1 MLLKNNN
8 IGVKRVFDKLYKEN
22 KVKNIYTLISIF
34 LTSLLLTSVSVVG
47 FNMYSSNE
55 KFLEITKEVQSI
67 QLTDAL
73 PFIFGILLVM
83 FSGYLII
90 YNIFYI
96 SIVKEI
102 RLYGQLKIIG
112 FTFKQIKSL
121 VYKWGMKI
129 TTIALPLALIIGGM
143 IGHFLTS
150 IVLGETF
157 LGDYIV
163 KDFNVIPYIIGTIFT
178 YITVYIAVS
187 KPAKLASKTTAIQA
201 INYNSSDLVKSNKK
215 SKQVKKSKKGAK
227 IKGMAFANM
236 LKNKTKVIIYS
247 LSIGISSTLV
257 VFAIIVGV
265 GLDVEEHTDRY
276 LMNDIDISN
285 NQSPYMEK
293 FDEGILA
300 KIKST
305 SGIDEVVENKTVI
318 SYSPFGIEPNIQITR
333 NEKISSEFDMYKD
346 AWNMV
351 KTPDFIQTSVAGV
364 KSKSLVES
372 VKRHKLVDG
381 KIDIEKF
388 KTGNYI
394 IIKRDNNKLNGGLKS
409 GENVNLEFRVTD
421 KNGKEKV
428 MKESMGIM
436 AIVAPK
442 DENYTSSS
450 LGTITLEENKL
461 MSLFGE
467 ENIDISSLAI
477 NTGEGMESSVE
488 KEVEKIIEG
497 KALLQTSK
505 NSFLSGIS
513 NMKGSILLGS
523 GIVAFIFGLIAA
535 INVLNTT
542 ISDLMIRKREF
553 GMLEAIGMTKKEQM
567 RLLMFEGMYKIILIS
582 IIIIPLGFVAAIF
595 APMMI
600 PIYGGFNLGAYLFTV
615 CIVIGI
621 ISIMVIFIPMIVFK
635 SIIQGKSIIE
645 KIKED

>member
-47 FNMYSSNE
+47 FNVYSSNE
-55 KFLEITKEVQSI
+55 KFLDITKEVQSI

-73 PFIFGILLVM
+73 PFIFGVLLVM

-121 VYKWGMKI
+121 VYKWAMKI
-129 TTIALPLALIIGGM
+129 TTIAIPLALIIGGL
-143 IGHFLTS
+143 IGDFLTPL
-150 IVLGETF
+150 VLGETF
-157 LGDYIV
+157 LGDYIE
-163 KDFNVIPYIIGTIFT
+163 KTFNIIPYMIGIIFT
-178 YITVYIAVS
+178 YITVYMAVS

-201 INYNSSDLVKSNKK
+201 INYNSSDLVKSNRK

-227 IKGMAFANM
+227 IKAMALANM

-257 VFAIIVGV
+257 IFAMIVGV
-265 GLDVEEHTDRY
+265 GLDVEEHVDRY
-276 LMNDIDISN
+276 MMNEIKISN

-293 FDEGILA
+293 FDEDILA
-300 KIKST
+300 KIKNI
-305 SGIDEVVENKTVI
+305 SGVDEVIENKTVI

-333 NEKISSEFDMYKD
+333 NEEISSEFDMYKD

-351 KTPDFIQTSVAGV
+351 KAPDFVQTSIMGV
-364 KSKSLVES
+364 KSENLIANVERS
-372 VKRHKLVDG
+372 KLVDG
-381 KIDIEKF
+381 KIDVEKF
-388 KTGNYI
+388 KTGKYI
-394 IIKRDNNKLNGGLKS
+394 IIKRDDSELNGGLKS
-409 GENVNLEFRVTD
+409 GDKVDLEFKVTD
-421 KNGKEKV
+421 ENGKERV
-428 MKESMGIM
+428 MKESMEIM
-436 AIVAPK
+436 AIVEPK

-467 ENIDISSLAI
+467 ENTDISSLAI

-513 NMKGSILLGS
+513 NMKGAILLGS

-542 ISDLMIRKREF
+542 ISDLMTRKREF

-567 RLLMFEGMYKIILIS
+567 KLLMFEGMYKMILIS
-582 IIIIPLGFVAAIF
+582 IIIIPLGLVAALC
-595 APMMI
+595 APIMI
-600 PIYGGFNLGAYLFTV
+600 PIYGGFNLCAYLFTV
-615 CIVIGI
+615 AIVIAI
-621 ISIMVIFIPMIVFK
+621 ISMLVIFIPRIVFK
-635 SIIQGKSIIE
+635 FIVQDESIIE
-645 KIKED
+645 KIKEN